1 MSLSYFFLRF
11 WFPNWLPGRGSSK
24 SLFCGFLSFGPS
36 WGPNASRSSPES
48 PQNHP
53 RPPFLPIFDRFL
65 IHFLCCLGNRV
76 APARHGLAGTVR
88 FQMARNGFY
97 WHGTA
102 RVRHGFFWHGT
113 VLLRQGTA
121 RFDMARFRHG
131 TVWHGLVLAR
141 YGLACFDPG
150 TVWHGL
156 VVARHGSARFE
167 LGTVRHG
174 LTLTRHALKTV

>member
-1 MSLSYFFLRF
+1 M
-11 WFPNWLPGRGSSK
+11 
-24 SLFCGFLSFGPS
+24 
-36 WGPNASRSSPES
+36 
-48 PQNHP
+48 
-53 RPPFLPIFDRFL
+53 
-65 IHFLCCLGNRV
+65 
-76 APARHGLAGTVR
+76 APARHGLAGTAQ
-88 FQMARNGFY
+88 FQMARNGLY

-102 RVRHGFFWHGT
+102 WVRHGMFWLGT

-141 YGLACFDPG
+141 HGLARFDPG

-167 LGTVRHG
+167 LGTARHG
-174 LTLTRHALKTV
+174 LVLARHGLVLPPSQPSSVLPSQTNQPANKPWPARPGSILQASRAKTSQPSRAKPS